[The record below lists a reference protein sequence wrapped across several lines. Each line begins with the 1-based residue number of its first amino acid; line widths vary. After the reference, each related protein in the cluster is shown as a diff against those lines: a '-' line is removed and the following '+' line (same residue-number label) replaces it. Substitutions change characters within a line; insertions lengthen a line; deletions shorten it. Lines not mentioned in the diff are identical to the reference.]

1 MQKLP
6 PVIRS
11 AAAYAPSEAVDGKSL
26 ANPFSNHHKVL
37 QCYVFCTLF
46 SGGFFVRHFELL
58 SISIISIIYRYILSF
73 SCSDIFST
81 NCTAVRYFSV
91 EPNLS

>member
-58 SISIISIIYRYILSF
+58 SISIISIIYLYLIH
-73 SCSDIFST
+73 I
-81 NCTAVRYFSV
+81 
-91 EPNLS
+91 